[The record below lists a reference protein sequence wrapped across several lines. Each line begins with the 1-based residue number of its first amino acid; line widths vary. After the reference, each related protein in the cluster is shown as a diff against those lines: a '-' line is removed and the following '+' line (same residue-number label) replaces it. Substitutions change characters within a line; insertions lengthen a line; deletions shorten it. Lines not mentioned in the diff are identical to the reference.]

1 MTAFFHPLIVTLGP
15 VITALTPV
23 FNLVIAPVWWFWA
36 FVILLPLFKTTWL
49 SWRQELYE
57 HSYDFEPIFWELLI
71 PREIKKSPKGM
82 EQVLMAIH
90 ALRNA
95 PGDFGEKWIDGEVTN
110 WFSLEMVSFGGQIH
124 LYVRGPKKRKNI
136 IEAAFLAYY
145 PDVEIVETEDYI
157 SRIPENMRNLR
168 AKGMD
173 LWGSEMML
181 AREAAY
187 PIKTYVDFETMQE
200 EGQFDPISQF
210 IEVLSKLQPGEFTGI
225 QILIQPL
232 DHTWKD
238 KYASLVEDLR
248 NSESGS
254 KAAGKK
260 SSSGGG
266 RKFDFPSILPVISGS
281 GTSEKDKKDE
291 NKMFRSFII
300 RTPGETDVLKAVEEN
315 LSKPAFNTLI
325 RFVYMSPKATFVD
338 TFPRRGILSAF
349 NQYATTDMNA
359 FVRNEAVSTRVKFWH
374 WPHVFP
380 KLRVEYRKESILH
393 KYRERKMP
401 KETAAGKL
409 SELRVFKSSFTSRT
423 FPMNVECLA
432 TIFHPPTFLVLTAP
446 HIKRVESRKVGPP
459 AGIAIFGDEK
469 ELEKYQ

>member
-1 MTAFFHPLIVTLGP
+1 MTV
-15 VITALTPV
+15 LTPI
-23 FNLVIAPVWWFWA
+23 FNAVILPVWWFWA
-36 FVILLPLFKTTWL
+36 FVVLLPLFQATWL

-57 HSYDFEPIFWELLI
+57 HSYDFESTFWELRI
-71 PREIKKSPKGM
+71 PREIKKSPRAM

-90 ALRNA
+90 SLRNA

-110 WFSLEMVSFGGQIH
+110 WFSLEIVSFGGQIH
-124 LYVRGPKKRKNI
+124 FYVQAPKKRKNI

-145 PDVEIVETEDYI
+145 PDVEIVESEDYI
-157 SRIPENMRNLR
+157 SRIPENLR
-168 AKGMD
+168 DVHAKGMD
-173 LWGSEMML
+173 IWGSEMML

-187 PIKTYVDFETMQE
+187 PIKTYIDFETMQE
-200 EGQFDPISQF
+200 EAQFDPMSQF
-210 IEVLSKLQPGEFTGI
+210 IEILGKLKQGEFTGI

-238 KYASLVEDLR
+238 KYDHLIESLR

-254 KAAGKK
+254 KSAGKK
-260 SSSGGG
+260 SSSSVK
-266 RKFDFPSILPVISGS
+266 RTFDFSTFLPVLS
-281 GTSEKDKKDE
+281 TSASSDKDKNKKDDS
-291 NKMFRSFII
+291 KMFKSFIM
-300 RTPGETDVLKAVEEN
+300 RTPGETDVLKAVEKN

-325 RFVYMSPKATFVD
+325 RFVYMSPKASFND

-349 NQYATTDMNA
+349 NQYATVDMNC

-374 WPHVFP
+374 WPHIFP
-380 KLRVEYRKESILH
+380 KTRVEYRKEHILYE
-393 KYRERKMP
+393 YRRRKMP
-401 KETAAGKL
+401 KHTAFGKF
-409 SELRVFKSSFTSRT
+409 SELRAFRSSFTSRT

-432 TIFHPPTFLVLTAP
+432 TIYHPPTFLVLTAP

-459 AGIAIFGDEK
+459 AGLAIFGDEK